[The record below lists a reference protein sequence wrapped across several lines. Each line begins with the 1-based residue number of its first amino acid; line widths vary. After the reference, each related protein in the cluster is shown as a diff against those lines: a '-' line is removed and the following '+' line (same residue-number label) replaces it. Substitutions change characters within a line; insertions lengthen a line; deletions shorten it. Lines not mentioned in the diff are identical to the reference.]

1 MLNNQNEL
9 LTIGMNFLLTNS
21 RTFFIPISRLSGELQ
36 EAVASAYLCMR
47 AIDEIEDHPEMPRD
61 AKAHLLREVSR
72 WLNSDEPE
80 EAIDRVFAPYSE
92 PLPEVTLR
100 LKDWVRLCPA
110 SAASLVKKSTAV
122 MAAGMADWVDKDW
135 NVQTLED
142 LDHYTYCVAG
152 AVGELLSDL
161 WRWHDGTETDREKA
175 VAFGRGLQAVNILRN
190 YGEDEERGVSFFPD
204 DWDQERM
211 FDYARRNLEGADAYV
226 ETLQPGQILEFCT
239 IPLALAHGTL
249 EALSSGDGK
258 LSRERVMS
266 IVSRVTEQG
275 IQ

>member
-9 LTIGMNFLLTNS
+9 LTTGMNILLTNS
-21 RTFFIPISRLSGELQ
+21 RTFFIPISRLNGELQ

-61 AKAHLLREVSR
+61 SKAYLLRHVSAA
-72 WLNSDEPE
+72 LGTEEPE
-80 EAIDRVFAPYSE
+80 AELDRLFAPYAE
-92 PLPEVTLR
+92 ALPEVTLR
-100 LKDWVRLCPA
+100 LKDWVRLSPD
-110 SAASLVKKSTAV
+110 SAAPLVKQSTAV
-122 MAAGMADWVDKDW
+122 MASGMADWVDKNW
-135 NVQTLED
+135 LIQSRED

-161 WRWHDGTETDREKA
+161 WRWHDGTETDRVKA

-190 YGEDEERGVSFFPD
+190 YGEDEERGVSFFPNN
-204 DWDQERM
+204 WTQEQM
-211 FDYARRNLEGADAYV
+211 FEYARHNLQEADAYV
-226 ETLQPGQILEFCT
+226 EALKPGQILEFCT

-258 LSRERVMS
+258 LTREHVMS
-266 IVSRVTEQG
+266 IVSRVNEHG

>member
-9 LTIGMNFLLTNS
+9 LTIGMNHLLTNS

-47 AIDEIEDHPEMPRD
+47 AIDEIEDHPDIPRD
-61 AKAHLLREVSR
+61 TKSHLLREVSN
-72 WLNSDEPE
+72 WLQSEEPE
-80 EAIDRVFAPYSE
+80 STLDQVFAPYGE
-92 PLPEVTLR
+92 VLPDVTLR
-100 LKDWVRLCPA
+100 LKDWVRLSPQTA
-110 SAASLVKKSTAV
+110 SSLVKQSTAV
-122 MAAGMADWVDKDW
+122 MASGMADWVDKNW
-135 NVQTLED
+135 QIETRED
-142 LDHYTYCVAG
+142 LDSYTYCVAG

-161 WRWHDGTETDREKA
+161 WRWHDGTDTDRVKA
-175 VAFGRGLQAVNILRN
+175 IAFGRGLQAVNILRN
-190 YGEDEERGVSFFPD
+190 YGEDEERGVSFFPE
-204 DWDQERM
+204 DWNQEQM
-211 FDYARRNLEGADAYV
+211 FAYARHNLEGADAYV
-226 ETLQPGQILEFCT
+226 EVLQPGQILEFCT

-258 LSRERVMS
+258 LSRESVMS